1 VNPEAKMN
9 DDIDAAAD
17 RAAIAARTAVKSQP
31 RQTSRF
37 FPLVVVAFAILS
49 GVYLFM
55 TDTGNPAKPTG
66 PMPVPHVQAPG
77 GTTPAPPAEPV
88 R

>member
-1 VNPEAKMN
+1 MN

-31 RQTSRF
+31 RQTSPF
-37 FPLVVVAFAILS
+37 IPFVVVAFAILS
-49 GVYLFM
+49 GVYVYM
-55 TDTGNPAKPTG
+55 TETGPAQPTG

-77 GTTPAPPAEPV
+77 QAPTPAPPAEPA